1 VRVADAE
8 AERGLA
14 VGPGRDYSSGKVQR
28 FALRKQRPGVER
40 CRAPCGPTASGRPRV
55 CADAWGP
62 AGGSSGWN
70 PWSPR
75 RRPQKALAHRAG
87 NTTAHLLRCGRRQP
101 PAPNSPARQDDRSGA
116 GQLAVPADL
125 DVRQADLAHVI
136 TVKPAGRVTIWR
148 PPPAGTAGS
157 ARIRAATPQ
166 AAMPGSRPSALPS
179 RRDVDGAALL
189 VEASRRQS
197 PAPAA
202 TNVTSPTGSSPR
214 QARPTGAQLPRC
226 GPAGLPGQSA
236 GACRRPT
243 APRRNARFGQ
253 AGRAKATDQ
262 GKRPRASQASAAFA
276 SGRGSRLSR
285 SCAGRN

>member
-1 VRVADAE
+1 MRVADAE

-40 CRAPCGPTASGRPRV
+40 CRGPCGPTASGRPRV

-75 RRPQKALAHRAG
+75 RRPQRPSLTEPG
-87 NTTAHLLRCGRRQP
+87 NTKGS
-101 PAPNSPARQDDRSGA
+101 SPALRSTATPGAELAGQNDRSGA

-148 PPPAGTAGS
+148 PPPAGRAGS
-157 ARIRAATPQ
+157 PRIRGATPQ

-253 AGRAKATDQ
+253 AGRAKTTDQ